1 MSGPTDS
8 AAITV
13 QQQDD
18 DEKGAFF
25 VALGGKRAA
34 EMAYS
39 HAGPSTIIISHTQ
52 VSDALRGQGVGRR
65 LLDALVAWA
74 RTEERKVIA
83 LCPYARSE
91 FEKDPSLRDVLHA

>member
-1 MSGPTDS
+1 MSE
-8 AAITV
+8 AAPITV
-13 QQQDD
+13 EHQDD
-18 DEKGAFF
+18 DEKGTFH
-25 VALGGKRAA
+25 VVTGGRRSA
-34 EMAYS
+34 EMAYT

-74 RTEERKVIA
+74 RAEQRKVIA

-91 FEKDPSLRDVLHA
+91 FEKDPSIRDVLHA